1 MPQDTLRLLCSQ
13 QNHSFFPLKIPH
25 TNYKSNKKGAK
36 KMPNTDNKEL
46 KTIYRIPY
54 SADASESVKM
64 LNKYYDA
71 RKDGDIVDVV
81 TLTEPYNIIGSRA
94 FDSCHVK
101 ELTIPD
107 TVTQLKRFA
116 FADCKTLKKIT
127 LGKGIKKCGEDLI
140 FRSGVQEVV
149 WTKPIE
155 EDVDE
160 ALLSLLY
167 GLIREESTIFYRT
180 GKNQLI
186 KGRIFLKT
194 GEVQKTLL
202 LTYNG
207 RNIRLPK
214 YINNYINMFV
224 IKDMVHAA
232 LANDTKEVSQS
243 LSYRLI
249 LGTMQDFQNKVSVA
263 LELYIL
269 EGSPDA
275 KKYLQSNAAKIAEA
289 FAEGKDDI
297 ALSKF
302 VSLGLMDAEAL
313 LHILPIAQEK
323 GLPTSIAYLL
333 EEMRKYDLRLP
344 DALEI

>member
-1 MPQDTLRLLCSQ
+1 
-13 QNHSFFPLKIPH
+13 
-25 TNYKSNKKGAK
+25 
-36 KMPNTDNKEL
+36 MPNIDNEEF
-46 KTIYRIPY
+46 KTIYRPPY
-54 SADASESVKM
+54 SVDTPACAKM

-71 RKDGDIVDVV
+71 RKDGEIVDVV
-81 TLTEPYNIIGSRA
+81 ALTEPYNIIGSHA
-94 FDSCHVK
+94 FDFCHVK
-101 ELTIPD
+101 KITIPD

-149 WTKPIE
+149 WTKPIK

-160 ALLSLLY
+160 ALSSLLY

-180 GKNQLI
+180 DENQLI

-194 GEVQKTLL
+194 GEAQKTLL

-207 RNIRLPK
+207 RSIRLPK

-224 IKDMVHAA
+224 IQDMVHAA
-232 LANDTKEVSQS
+232 LASDTKEISQS

-249 LGTMQDFQNKVSVA
+249 LGTMQDFQNKTSVA

-269 EGSPDA
+269 EGSSDA
-275 KKYLQSNAAKIAEA
+275 KKYLQNNAAKIAKA
-289 FAEGKDDI
+289 FAECGDDV

-313 LHILPIAQEK
+313 LQTLPIAQEK
-323 GLPTSIAYLL
+323 ELQTSIAYLL
-333 EEMRKYDLRLP
+333 EDMRKYGLKLP
-344 DALEI
+344 DALEV

>member
-1 MPQDTLRLLCSQ
+1 MSD
-13 QNHSFFPLKIPH
+13 I
-25 TNYKSNKKGAK
+25 
-36 KMPNTDNKEL
+36 DNEEF
-46 KTIYRIPY
+46 KTIYCPPY
-54 SADASESVKM
+54 SVEASACGVKM

-71 RKDGDIVDVV
+71 RKDGEIVNVV
-81 TLTEPYNIIGSRA
+81 ALTEPYNIIGSHA
-94 FDSCHVK
+94 FDFCHVK

-127 LGKGIKKCGEDLI
+127 LGKGIKKCGEDLV

-149 WTKPIE
+149 WTKPIK

-160 ALLSLLY
+160 ALSSLLY

-180 GKNQLI
+180 GKNQLT

-194 GEVQKTLL
+194 GESQKTLL

-207 RNIRLPK
+207 RHIRLPK

-224 IKDMVHAA
+224 IQDMVHAA
-232 LANDTKEVSQS
+232 LASDTKEISQA

-249 LGTMQDFQNKVSVA
+249 LGTMQDFQNKASVA

-269 EGSPDA
+269 EDSSDA
-275 KKYLQSNAAKIAEA
+275 KKYLQNNAAKIAKA
-289 FAEGKDDI
+289 FAEDGDDV

-313 LHILPIAQEK
+313 LQTLPIAQEK
-323 GLPTSIAYLL
+323 ELQTSIAYLL
-333 EEMRKYDLRLP
+333 EEMRKYGLKLP
-344 DALEI
+344 GALEV

>member
-1 MPQDTLRLLCSQ
+1 
-13 QNHSFFPLKIPH
+13 
-25 TNYKSNKKGAK
+25 
-36 KMPNTDNKEL
+36 MPNTDSKEF
-46 KTIYRIPY
+46 KTIYRSPY
-54 SADASESVKM
+54 SVDASDSVKM

-71 RKDGDIVDVV
+71 RKDGEIVDVV

-116 FADCKTLKKIT
+116 FAGCKTLKKIM

-167 GLIREESTIFYRT
+167 GLIQEESTIFYRT

-194 GEVQKTLL
+194 GKVQKTLL

-275 KKYLQSNAAKIAEA
+275 KKYLQSNAVKIAEV

-333 EEMRKYDLRLP
+333 EEMRKYDLMLP

>member
-1 MPQDTLRLLCSQ
+1 M
-13 QNHSFFPLKIPH
+13 
-25 TNYKSNKKGAK
+25 SNI
-36 KMPNTDNKEL
+36 DNEGF
-46 KTIYRIPY
+46 KTIYRPPY
-54 SADASESVKM
+54 SIEASACGVKM
-64 LNKYYDA
+64 LNKYYDT
-71 RKDGDIVDVV
+71 RKDGEIVNVV
-81 TLTEPYNIIGSRA
+81 ALTEPYNIIGSHA
-94 FDSCHVK
+94 FDFCHVK

-116 FADCKTLKKIT
+116 FADCKTLKKVT

-140 FRSGVQEVV
+140 FRSGVQEIV
-149 WTKPIE
+149 WTKPIG

-160 ALLSLLY
+160 ALY
-167 GLIREESTIFYRT
+167 GLIREESSIFYRT
-180 GKNQLI
+180 DEIRLN

-194 GEVQKTLL
+194 GEAQKTFL

-207 RNIRLPK
+207 RSVRLPK

-224 IKDMVHAA
+224 IQDMVHAA
-232 LANDTKEVSQS
+232 LASDTKEISQS

-275 KKYLQSNAAKIAEA
+275 KKYLQNNAAKIAEA
-289 FAEGKDDI
+289 FAEGEDDI

-313 LHILPIAQEK
+313 LHTLPIAQEK

-333 EEMRKYDLRLP
+333 EEMRKYSLRLP

>member
-1 MPQDTLRLLCSQ
+1 
-13 QNHSFFPLKIPH
+13 
-25 TNYKSNKKGAK
+25 
-36 KMPNTDNKEL
+36 MPNADNKEF
-46 KTIYRIPY
+46 KTIYRSPY
-54 SADASESVKM
+54 SVDASASVKM

-71 RKDGDIVDVV
+71 RKDGEIVDVV
-81 TLTEPYNIIGSRA
+81 TLTEPYNIIGSHA
-94 FDSCHVK
+94 FDFCHVK

-116 FADCKTLKKIT
+116 FADCKTLKKVT

-140 FRSGVQEVV
+140 FRSGVQEIV
-149 WTKPIE
+149 WTKPIG

-160 ALLSLLY
+160 ALY
-167 GLIREESTIFYRT
+167 GLIREESSIFYRT
-180 GKNQLI
+180 DEIRLN

-194 GEVQKTLL
+194 GEAQKTFL

-207 RNIRLPK
+207 RSVRLPK

-224 IKDMVHAA
+224 IQDMVHAA
-232 LANDTKEVSQS
+232 LASDTKEISQS

-249 LGTMQDFQNKVSVA
+249 LETMQDFQNKVSVA

-275 KKYLQSNAAKIAEA
+275 KKYLQNNAAKIAEA
-289 FAEGKDDI
+289 FAEGEDDI

-313 LHILPIAQEK
+313 LHTLPIAQEK

-333 EEMRKYDLRLP
+333 EEMRKYSLRLP

>member
-1 MPQDTLRLLCSQ
+1 M
-13 QNHSFFPLKIPH
+13 
-25 TNYKSNKKGAK
+25 SNV
-36 KMPNTDNKEL
+36 DNEEF
-46 KTIYRIPY
+46 KTIYCPPY
-54 SADASESVKM
+54 SVEASACGVKM

-71 RKDGDIVDVV
+71 RKDGEIVNVV
-81 TLTEPYNIIGSRA
+81 ALTEPYNIIGGHA
-94 FDSCHVK
+94 FDFCHVK

-127 LGKGIKKCGEDLI
+127 LGKGIKKCGEDLV

-149 WTKPIE
+149 WTKPIK

-160 ALLSLLY
+160 ALSSLLY

-180 GKNQLI
+180 GKNQLT

-194 GEVQKTLL
+194 GEAQKTLL

-224 IKDMVHAA
+224 IQDMVHAA
-232 LANDTKEVSQS
+232 LASDTKEVSQA

-249 LGTMQDFQNKVSVA
+249 LGTMQDFQNKASVA

-269 EGSPDA
+269 EGSSDA
-275 KKYLQSNAAKIAEA
+275 KKYLQNNAAKIAKA
-289 FAEGKDDI
+289 FAEDGDDV

-313 LHILPIAQEK
+313 LQTLPIAQERE
-323 GLPTSIAYLL
+323 LQTSIAYLL
-333 EEMRKYDLRLP
+333 EEMRKYGLKLP
-344 DALEI
+344 DALEV

>member
-1 MPQDTLRLLCSQ
+1 MPNAD
-13 QNHSFFPLKIPH
+13 
-25 TNYKSNKKGAK
+25 NKKF
-36 KMPNTDNKEL
+36 
-46 KTIYRIPY
+46 KTIYRSPY
-54 SADASESVKM
+54 SVDASASAKM

-71 RKDGDIVDVV
+71 NKDGEIVDVV
-81 TLTEPYNIIGSRA
+81 TLTEPYNVIGHHA
-94 FDSCHVK
+94 FDFCHIK
-101 ELTIPD
+101 ELTLPD
-107 TVTQLKRFA
+107 TVMRLCRLA
-116 FADCKTLKKIT
+116 FADCKTLKKVT

-140 FRSGVQEVV
+140 FRSGVQEIV
-149 WTKPIE
+149 WTKPIG

-160 ALLSLLY
+160 ALSSLLY
-167 GLIREESTIFYRT
+167 GLIREESSIFYRT
-180 GKNQLI
+180 DEIRLN

-194 GEVQKTLL
+194 GEAQKTFL

-207 RNIRLPK
+207 RSVRLPK

-224 IKDMVHAA
+224 IQDMVHAA
-232 LANDTKEVSQS
+232 LASDTKEIRQS

-249 LGTMQDFQNKVSVA
+249 LGTMQDFQNKASVA

-269 EGSPDA
+269 EGSSDA
-275 KKYLQSNAAKIAEA
+275 KKYLQNNSAKIAEA
-289 FAEGKDDI
+289 FAEGEDDI

-313 LHILPIAQEK
+313 LHTLPIAQEK

-333 EEMRKYDLRLP
+333 EEMRKYSLRLP

>member
-1 MPQDTLRLLCSQ
+1 
-13 QNHSFFPLKIPH
+13 
-25 TNYKSNKKGAK
+25 
-36 KMPNTDNKEL
+36 MPNTDNKEL

-71 RKDGDIVDVV
+71 RKDGEIVDVV

-333 EEMRKYDLRLP
+333 EEMRKYDLMLP

>member
-1 MPQDTLRLLCSQ
+1 MP
-13 QNHSFFPLKIPH
+13 
-25 TNYKSNKKGAK
+25 KSANEEGR
-36 KMPNTDNKEL
+36 
-46 KTIYRIPY
+46 TIYRPPY
-54 SADASESVKM
+54 SVDASASAKM
-64 LNKYYDA
+64 LKKYYDA
-71 RKDGDIVDVV
+71 RKDGEIVDVV
-81 TLTEPYNIIGSRA
+81 TLTEPYNIIGSNA
-94 FDSCHVK
+94 FDFCHVK
-101 ELTIPD
+101 EITIPD
-107 TVTQLKRFA
+107 TETQLNRFA

-127 LGKGIKKCGEDLI
+127 LGKGIKKCGEDLV

-149 WTKPIE
+149 WTKPIK

-160 ALLSLLY
+160 ALSSLLY

-180 GKNQLI
+180 GKNQLT

-194 GEVQKTLL
+194 GEAQKTLL

-224 IKDMVHAA
+224 IQDMVHAA
-232 LANDTKEVSQS
+232 LASDTKEISQA

-249 LGTMQDFQNKVSVA
+249 LGTMQDFQNKASVA

-269 EGSPDA
+269 EDSSDA
-275 KKYLQSNAAKIAEA
+275 KKYLQNNAAKIAKA
-289 FAEGKDDI
+289 FAEDGDDV

-313 LHILPIAQEK
+313 LQTLPIAQEK
-323 GLPTSIAYLL
+323 ELQTSIAYLL
-333 EEMRKYDLRLP
+333 EEMRIYGLKLP
-344 DALEI
+344 DALEV

>member
-1 MPQDTLRLLCSQ
+1 
-13 QNHSFFPLKIPH
+13 
-25 TNYKSNKKGAK
+25 
-36 KMPNTDNKEL
+36 MPNTDNKEL

-107 TVTQLKRFA
+107 TVTQLKR

-232 LANDTKEVSQS
+232 LANDTKEVNQS

>member
-1 MPQDTLRLLCSQ
+1 M
-13 QNHSFFPLKIPH
+13 
-25 TNYKSNKKGAK
+25 SNI
-36 KMPNTDNKEL
+36 DNEEF
-46 KTIYRIPY
+46 KTIYCPPY
-54 SADASESVKM
+54 SVEASACGVKM
-64 LNKYYDA
+64 LNKYYDT
-71 RKDGDIVDVV
+71 RKDGEIVNVV
-81 TLTEPYNIIGSRA
+81 ALTEPYNIIGSHA
-94 FDSCHVK
+94 FDFCHVK

-127 LGKGIKKCGEDLI
+127 LGKGIKKCGEDLV

-149 WTKPIE
+149 WTKPIK

-160 ALLSLLY
+160 ALSSLLY

-180 GKNQLI
+180 GKNQLT

-194 GEVQKTLL
+194 GEAQKTLL

-224 IKDMVHAA
+224 IQDMVHAA
-232 LANDTKEVSQS
+232 LAGDTKEISQA

-249 LGTMQDFQNKVSVA
+249 LGTMQDFQNKASVA

-269 EGSPDA
+269 EGSSDA
-275 KKYLQSNAAKIAEA
+275 KKYLQNNAAKIAKA
-289 FAEGKDDI
+289 FAEDGDDV

-313 LHILPIAQEK
+313 LQTLPIAQERE
-323 GLPTSIAYLL
+323 LQTSIAYLL
-333 EEMRKYDLRLP
+333 EEMRKYGLKLP
-344 DALEI
+344 DALEV

>member
-1 MPQDTLRLLCSQ
+1 MSD
-13 QNHSFFPLKIPH
+13 I
-25 TNYKSNKKGAK
+25 
-36 KMPNTDNKEL
+36 DNEGF
-46 KTIYRIPY
+46 KTIYCPPY
-54 SADASESVKM
+54 SVEASACGVKM

-71 RKDGDIVDVV
+71 RKDGEIVNVV
-81 TLTEPYNIIGSRA
+81 ALTEPYNIIGSHA
-94 FDSCHVK
+94 FDFCHVK

-127 LGKGIKKCGEDLI
+127 LGKGIKKCGEDLV

-149 WTKPIE
+149 WTKPIK
-155 EDVDE
+155 EDIDE
-160 ALLSLLY
+160 ALSSLLY

-180 GKNQLI
+180 GKNQLT

-194 GEVQKTLL
+194 GEAQKTLL

-207 RNIRLPK
+207 RHIRLPK

-224 IKDMVHAA
+224 IQDMVHAA
-232 LANDTKEVSQS
+232 LAGDTKEISQA

-249 LGTMQDFQNKVSVA
+249 LGTMQDFQNKASVA

-269 EGSPDA
+269 EGSSDA
-275 KKYLQSNAAKIAEA
+275 KKYLQNNAAKIAKA
-289 FAEGKDDI
+289 FAEDGDDV

-313 LHILPIAQEK
+313 LQTLPIAQEK
-323 GLPTSIAYLL
+323 ELQTSIAYLL
-333 EEMRKYDLRLP
+333 EDMRKYGLKPP
-344 DALEI
+344 DVLEV

>member
-1 MPQDTLRLLCSQ
+1 
-13 QNHSFFPLKIPH
+13 
-25 TNYKSNKKGAK
+25 
-36 KMPNTDNKEL
+36 MPNTDNKEL

-167 GLIREESTIFYRT
+167 GLIQEESTIFYRT

-194 GEVQKTLL
+194 GKVQKTLL

>member
-1 MPQDTLRLLCSQ
+1 
-13 QNHSFFPLKIPH
+13 
-25 TNYKSNKKGAK
+25 
-36 KMPNTDNKEL
+36 MPNIDNKEF
-46 KTIYRIPY
+46 KTIYRPPY
-54 SADASESVKM
+54 SVDASACTKM

-71 RKDGDIVDVV
+71 RKDGEIVDVV
-81 TLTEPYNIIGSRA
+81 ALTEPYNIIGSHA
-94 FDSCHVK
+94 FDFCHVK
-101 ELTIPD
+101 EITIPD

-160 ALLSLLY
+160 ALSSLLY

-180 GKNQLI
+180 DENQLI

-194 GEVQKTLL
+194 GEAQKTLL

-207 RNIRLPK
+207 RSIRLPK

-224 IKDMVHAA
+224 IQDMVHAA
-232 LANDTKEVSQS
+232 LASDTKEISQS

-249 LGTMQDFQNKVSVA
+249 LGTMQDFQNKTSVA

-269 EGSPDA
+269 EGSSDA
-275 KKYLQSNAAKIAEA
+275 KKYLQNNAAKIAKA
-289 FAEGKDDI
+289 FAEGGDDV

-313 LHILPIAQEK
+313 LQTLPIAQEK
-323 GLPTSIAYLL
+323 ELQTSIAYLL
-333 EEMRKYDLRLP
+333 EEMRKYGLKLP
-344 DALEI
+344 GALEV

>member
-1 MPQDTLRLLCSQ
+1 
-13 QNHSFFPLKIPH
+13 
-25 TNYKSNKKGAK
+25 
-36 KMPNTDNKEL
+36 MPNTDNKEF

-71 RKDGDIVDVV
+71 RKDGEIVDVV

-140 FRSGVQEVV
+140 FRSGVQELV

-275 KKYLQSNAAKIAEA
+275 KKYLQSNAAKIAET

-313 LHILPIAQEK
+313 LHTLPIAQEK

>member
-1 MPQDTLRLLCSQ
+1 MPNAD
-13 QNHSFFPLKIPH
+13 
-25 TNYKSNKKGAK
+25 NKKF
-36 KMPNTDNKEL
+36 
-46 KTIYRIPY
+46 KTIYRSPY
-54 SADASESVKM
+54 SVDASASAKM

-71 RKDGDIVDVV
+71 NKDGEIVDVV
-81 TLTEPYNIIGSRA
+81 TLTEPYNVIGHHA
-94 FDSCHVK
+94 FDFCHIK
-101 ELTIPD
+101 ELTLPD
-107 TVTQLKRFA
+107 TVMRLCRLA
-116 FADCKTLKKIT
+116 FADCKTLKKVT

-140 FRSGVQEVV
+140 FRSGVQEIV
-149 WTKPIE
+149 WTKPIG

-160 ALLSLLY
+160 ALSSLLY
-167 GLIREESTIFYRT
+167 GLIREESSIFYRT
-180 GKNQLI
+180 DEIRLN

-194 GEVQKTLL
+194 GEAQKTFL

-207 RNIRLPK
+207 RSVRLPK

-224 IKDMVHAA
+224 IQDMVHAA
-232 LANDTKEVSQS
+232 LASDTKEIRQS

-249 LGTMQDFQNKVSVA
+249 LGTMQDFQNKASVA

-269 EGSPDA
+269 EGSSDA
-275 KKYLQSNAAKIAEA
+275 KKYLQNNSAKIAEA
-289 FAEGKDDI
+289 FAEGEDDI

-313 LHILPIAQEK
+313 LHTLPIAQEK

-333 EEMRKYDLRLP
+333 EEMRKYSLMLP

>member
-1 MPQDTLRLLCSQ
+1 
-13 QNHSFFPLKIPH
+13 
-25 TNYKSNKKGAK
+25 
-36 KMPNTDNKEL
+36 MPNIDNEEF
-46 KTIYRIPY
+46 KTIYRPPY
-54 SADASESVKM
+54 SVDTSACAKM

-71 RKDGDIVDVV
+71 RKDGEIVDVV
-81 TLTEPYNIIGSRA
+81 ALTEPYNVIKSHS
-94 FDSCHVK
+94 FDNCHIK
-101 ELTIPD
+101 ELTLPD
-107 TVTQLKRFA
+107 TVTRLDRFA

-127 LGKGIKKCGEDLI
+127 LGKGIEKCGEDLI

-149 WTKPIE
+149 WTKPIK

-160 ALLSLLY
+160 ALSSLLY

-180 GKNQLI
+180 DENQLI

-194 GEVQKTLL
+194 GEAQKTLL

-207 RNIRLPK
+207 RSIRLPK

-224 IKDMVHAA
+224 IQDMVHAA
-232 LANDTKEVSQS
+232 LASDTKEISQS

-249 LGTMQDFQNKVSVA
+249 LGTMQDFQNKTSVA

-269 EGSPDA
+269 EGSSDA
-275 KKYLQSNAAKIAEA
+275 KKYLQNNAAKIAKA
-289 FAEGKDDI
+289 FAECGDDV

-313 LHILPIAQEK
+313 LQTLPIAQEK
-323 GLPTSIAYLL
+323 ELQTSIAYLL
-333 EEMRKYDLRLP
+333 EDMRKYGLKLP
-344 DALEI
+344 DALEV

>member
-1 MPQDTLRLLCSQ
+1 
-13 QNHSFFPLKIPH
+13 
-25 TNYKSNKKGAK
+25 
-36 KMPNTDNKEL
+36 MPNPVNEGF
-46 KTIYRIPY
+46 KTIYCPPY
-54 SADASESVKM
+54 SVEASACGVKM

-71 RKDGDIVDVV
+71 RKDGEIVNVV
-81 TLTEPYNIIGSRA
+81 ALTEPYNIIGSHA
-94 FDSCHVK
+94 FDFCHVK

-127 LGKGIKKCGEDLI
+127 LGKGIKKCGEDLV

-149 WTKPIE
+149 WTKPIK

-160 ALLSLLY
+160 ALSSLLY

-180 GKNQLI
+180 GKNQLT

-194 GEVQKTLL
+194 GEAQKTLL

-224 IKDMVHAA
+224 IQDMVHAA
-232 LANDTKEVSQS
+232 LASDTKEISQS

-249 LGTMQDFQNKVSVA
+249 LGTMQDFQNKTSVA
-263 LELYIL
+263 LELYML
-269 EGSPDA
+269 EGSSDA
-275 KKYLQSNAAKIAEA
+275 KKYLQNNAVKIAKA
-289 FAEGKDDI
+289 FAEDGDDV

-302 VSLGLMDAEAL
+302 VSIGLMDAEAL
-313 LHILPIAQEK
+313 LQTLPIAQEK
-323 GLPTSIAYLL
+323 ELQTSIAYLL
-333 EEMRKYDLRLP
+333 EEMRKYGLKLP
-344 DALEI
+344 DALEV